1 VSTTGSTDVPR
12 PRGSK
17 WAVGGLW
24 LVLAVG
30 LAAVTTQVR
39 DWFAMTNELLYER
52 RAISVAQSLSPLP
65 RVHGVFIH
73 SYDQLYP
80 LLIAPAFAWGLVP
93 NDVRVAH
100 GLNAVIISSAC
111 IPAYLLARRALVRQ
125 WASLVVA
132 GLSVFMPWVILASFL
147 LTEVA
152 AYPAFLWAM
161 LAMERSVAS
170 PSRRTDTLAVLAI
183 LLAFTARTQ
192 FGLLLAVPPV
202 AILALEL
209 GRAGEDGTWR
219 RLRGSCRRAVAEHRV
234 LAVVYAVGVA
244 CFLLLAALG
253 RLGSVFGVYGQAAGG
268 NLLPHG
274 TAGSLATHVATLSLG
289 LGILPLVVGLAW
301 LSANIVRPAASRDAH
316 AFACVGL
323 TVFLVLIVEI
333 TIFDLR
339 FGGTGNYVRDR
350 YLLYLMPVV
359 LLGFFCALLD
369 PRRPRWSLLAPA
381 GVVALGFAIDPPPT
395 FLWRDY
401 DQINSDAPIA
411 FLWKPIVHLAHSL
424 GEAQVMLVLA
434 TLVLTGLFAF
444 ASRLLSHRTLTVV
457 FTALT
462 LVTIPGLTVYMFAK
476 LFGANGWSARPLTQ
490 SESGPL
496 TWVDSS
502 LGTGAH
508 VAIIPYTVSSDFLTS
523 QGNWR
528 DFEFWNKSIVADV
541 HYGGP
546 DAYRYTDPTFPKV
559 TPAFNPRTGASDIS
573 PTPYVLEATQESRFH
588 ISGSIKVFGP
598 GVYLIQATKPWRTD
612 WLTFGLTDDG
622 WTKPG
627 VTARVRVFAPPG
639 QREAQYRTVQIAFR
653 APEGVASRPVEI
665 ESNAARW
672 QGAAMQGT
680 TRQSVQVCIPAH
692 GFSDVFF
699 AARGSSTI
707 PGDQSDQA
715 AAQGSRQGGVFV
727 PEIDLADEVGPTCHP

>member
-1 VSTTGSTDVPR
+1 VSATGSTDAAG

-24 LVLAVG
+24 LG
-30 LAAVTTQVR
+30 LAIALAALTTQVR

-52 RAISVAQSLSPLP
+52 RAISVSKSLSPLP
-65 RVHGVFIH
+65 SVHGVVIH

-80 LLIAPAFAWGLVP
+80 LLIAPAFARGLVP
-93 NDVRVAH
+93 NDLRVAH

-132 GLSVFMPWVILASFL
+132 GLSVFMPWIFLASFL

-152 AYPAFLWAM
+152 AYPAFLWAI
-161 LAMERSVAS
+161 LAIERSVAA
-170 PSRRTDTLAVLAI
+170 PSRRTDVLAVLAI

-192 FGLLLAVPPV
+192 FGLLLAVPPA

-209 GRAGEDGTWR
+209 RRSGEEGGRAR
-219 RLRGSCRRAVAEHRV
+219 FRGAGGRVVAGHRV
-234 LAVVYAVGVA
+234 LVGVYAVGFV
-244 CFLLLAALG
+244 CFLALLALG

-268 NLLPHG
+268 DLLPHG

-301 LSANIVRPAASRDAH
+301 LSANVVRPAKGRDAH

-323 TVFLVLIVEI
+323 VVFLVAIVEV

-339 FGGTGNYVRDR
+339 FGGSGDYVRDR
-350 YLLYLMPVV
+350 YLLYLLPVV

-369 PRRPRWSLLAPA
+369 ARRPRFSLLAPA
-381 GVVALGFAIDPPPT
+381 GVVALGFAINPPPA
-395 FLWRDY
+395 FLWQTY

-411 FLWKPIVHLAHSL
+411 FLWRPIVQVAHSV
-424 GEAQVMLVLA
+424 GEARVMLVLL
-434 TLVLTGLFAF
+434 TLVLTSAFAF
-444 ASRLLSHRTLTVV
+444 ASRLLTHRALTVV
-457 FTALT
+457 LTALT

-490 SESGPL
+490 NESGPL
-496 TWVDSS
+496 TWIDSS
-502 LGTGAH
+502 LGTGAR
-508 VAIIPYTVSSDFLTS
+508 VSIIPYTVSTDFLTS

-528 DFEFWNKSIVADV
+528 DFEFWNKSVVGNI

-546 DAYRYTDPTFPKV
+546 DDYRYTDPTFPKV
-559 TPAFNPRTGASDIS
+559 TPVFNPHTGASDVS
-573 PTPYVLEATQESRFH
+573 PTPYVVQATQESRFH
-588 ISGSIKVFGP
+588 ISGSIQIYGP
-598 GVYLIQATKPWRTD
+598 GVYLIRAEEPWRTD

-639 QREAQYRTVQIAFR
+639 QQRARIRTVQIALR
-653 APEGVASRPVEI
+653 APGNVARRPVEI
-665 ESNAARW
+665 ESNSARW
-672 QGAAMQGT
+672 QGVAMPGT
-680 TRQSVQVCIPAH
+680 TRQSVEVCVPAH
-692 GFSDVFF
+692 GFSDVFL

-707 PGDQSDQA
+707 PGDQADQA
-715 AAQGSRQGGVFV
+715 EAQGSRQGGVFV
-727 PEIDLADEVGPTCHP
+727 PEIDLADEVGPRCHP